1 MYSYTNTPYT
11 PYIYFIQGCLHYTLS
26 LLFTAVHYNIA
37 VHLIF
42 ILYRGVYIKIL
53 VYCSTLQI
61 CSTSYIYSIQGC
73 LHYTPSLLQYILYL
87 LIILYRGVHIIIL
100 LYYLLQYITNIAVH
114 LIFILYRSVYIKILA
129 YCSTLQILQYPLYLF
144 YTGYNKYKMY
154 RNICNVLQ

>member
-53 VYCSTLQI
+53 DYCSTLQI

-73 LHYTPSLLQYILYL
+73 LHYTPSLLQYITNIAVH
-87 LIILYRGVHIIIL
+87 LIFILYRGVYIIIL

-129 YCSTLQILQYPLYLF
+129 YCSTLQILQYISYLF
-144 YTGYNKYKMY
+144 YTGVF
-154 RNICNVLQ
+154 I